1 MQITNNILAALAAI
15 PQLNIANTF
24 GDLHLLANGVH
35 VTENE
40 EGVCFSDTFGN
51 YVWIEQGA
59 NSKIS
64 IDTISAIGYACSNT
78 YKVMHT
84 FSLFFVGQYFVPE
97 KVCNFI
103 ASVIAAQSK
112 EITLTSYS
120 FSFQDIIINKM
131 KGLSE
136 DLINKTLDRFCEHAI
151 VKIDYTYAEIIG
163 AYVAG
168 CPIDICE
175 PC

>member
-51 YVWIEQGA
+51 YVWVEQGA

-78 YKVMHT
+78 YKVTHT

-103 ASVIAAQSK
+103 ASVIAAQAK

-131 KGLSE
+131 KGLNE
-136 DLINKTLDRFCEHAI
+136 DLINKTLERFCDYAI
-151 VKIDYTYAEIIG
+151 VKIDYTFTETIG
-163 AYVAG
+163 AYYDG

>member
-84 FSLFFVGQYFVPE
+84 FSLFCRTILCTR
-97 KVCNFI
+97 K
-103 ASVIAAQSK
+103 S
-112 EITLTSYS
+112 
-120 FSFQDIIINKM
+120 M
-131 KGLSE
+131 
-136 DLINKTLDRFCEHAI
+136 
-151 VKIDYTYAEIIG
+151 
-163 AYVAG
+163 
-168 CPIDICE
+168 
-175 PC
+175 

>member
-1 MQITNNILAALAAI
+1 
-15 PQLNIANTF
+15 
-24 GDLHLLANGVH
+24 
-35 VTENE
+35 
-40 EGVCFSDTFGN
+40 
-51 YVWIEQGA
+51 
-59 NSKIS
+59 
-64 IDTISAIGYACSNT
+64 
-78 YKVMHT
+78 MHT
-84 FSLFFVGQYFVPE
+84 FSLFFVGQHFVPE

-103 ASVIAAQSK
+103 ASVIAAQAK

-136 DLINKTLDRFCEHAI
+136 DLINKTLERFCDYAI
-151 VKIDYTYAEIIG
+151 VKIDYTFTETIG

>member
-51 YVWIEQGA
+51 YVWIEQQA
-59 NSKIS
+59 NSKIA
-64 IDTISAIGYACSNT
+64 IDSVSTVGYACSNT
-78 YKVMHT
+78 YKVTHT

-103 ASVIAAQSK
+103 ASVIAAQAK

-131 KGLSE
+131 KGLNE
-136 DLINKTLDRFCEHAI
+136 DLINKTLERFCDYAI
-151 VKIDYTYAEIIG
+151 VKIDYTFTETIG